1 MRALIVEDTEL
12 LREQLRIA
20 LEAADFVV
28 DCARDGKE
36 GLYFATEYPYDVA
49 VVDLGLP
56 QLDGMTVIER
66 LRRAGRA
73 YPVLILTARDR
84 WQDKVAGL
92 DAGADDYLVKPF
104 AMPELVARVR
114 ALIRRAAGWATSLV
128 ECPPVSLDTRSQAV
142 TVNGTP
148 VDLTGYEFQVLA
160 YLMLHA
166 GEVVSKTELT
176 EHLYP
181 DDDSRDSNVIEVFV
195 RRVRVKLDPQERLNP
210 IETLR
215 GRGYRFVLARAGGTR

>member
-1 MRALIVEDTEL
+1 VRALVVEDEEL
-12 LREQLRIA
+12 LRERVRIV
-20 LEAADFVV
+20 LEQADFVV
-28 DCARDGKE
+28 DCARDGRE
-36 GLYFATEYPYDVA
+36 GAYYALEYPYDVA

-56 QLDGMTVIER
+56 LLDGMSLIEKV
-66 LRRAGRA
+66 RRAGKS

-104 AMPELVARVR
+104 AMEELVARLR
-114 ALIRRAAGWATSLV
+114 ALIRRAAGWSHSVV
-128 ECPPVSLDTRSQAV
+128 ECAPVRLDTRTQAV
-142 TVNGTP
+142 SVAGRA
-148 VDLTGYEFQVLA
+148 VELTGYEFQVLA

-181 DDDSRDSNVIEVFV
+181 DEDSRDSNVIEVFV
-195 RRVRVKLDPQERLNP
+195 RRLRLKLDPQERLHP

-215 GRGYRFVLARAGGTR
+215 GRGYRFALARSAPAA

>member
-1 MRALIVEDTEL
+1 MRALVVEDDEL
-12 LREQLRIA
+12 LRAQLRLA
-20 LEAADFVV
+20 LERADFVV
-28 DCARDGKE
+28 DGARDGKE
-36 GLYFATEYPYDVA
+36 GVYFGLEYPYDVA

-56 QLDGMTVIER
+56 ELDGMRLIER
-66 LRRAGRA
+66 LRKAGRG

-104 AMPELVARVR
+104 AMQELVARLR
-114 ALIRRAAGWATSLV
+114 ALIRRAAGWSSSAV
-128 ECPPVSLDTRSQAV
+128 ECPPVRLDTRTHEVSV
-142 TVNGTP
+142 DGRT

-181 DDDSRDSNVIEVFV
+181 DEDSRDSNVIEVFV
-195 RRVRVKLDPQERLNP
+195 RRLRMKLDPEDRLRP

-215 GRGYRFVLARAGGTR
+215 GRGYRFALPRVGTAR

>member
-1 MRALIVEDTEL
+1 MRALIVEDEEL
-12 LREQLRIA
+12 LRAQLRIA
-20 LEAADFVV
+20 LEKADFVV

-36 GLYFATEYPYDVA
+36 GLYFATEFPYDVA

-56 QLDGMTVIER
+56 HTDGMTVIER

-104 AMPELVARVR
+104 AMEELVARIR
-114 ALIRRAAGWATSLV
+114 ALIRRAAGWSSSTV
-128 ECPPVSLDTRSQAV
+128 ECPPVRLDTRTQHV
-142 TVNGTP
+142 TVAGAR

-176 EHLYP
+176 EHIYP
-181 DDDSRDSNVIEVFV
+181 DDDSRDSNVIEVFM
-195 RRVRVKLDPQERLNP
+195 RRLRVKLDPDERLHP

-215 GRGYRFVLARAGGTR
+215 GRGYRFALPRSGAMS